1 MRCRVQVFGLLLG
14 AMALSSA
21 CSESAGGI
29 TDAPDAAATAPAQQ
43 QPQGSESAPAPNGT
57 PPAGSSTAPGGTG
70 PGPGSTVA
78 DITNTIQA
86 YDAAIAKAICA
97 KLSECCSSTD
107 YALYFDGYK
116 SKPFDLTA
124 PPPPAQCEAT
134 LATQLGKLHGKWAT
148 SVTLGRINYVPA
160 RAAKC
165 ITDFNAAT
173 CGPTFLKTLG
183 NPACLSARDNEV
195 FVKVA
200 PTGAAC
206 TDIADGSFY
215 GECDP
220 KFGYCG
226 SDKRCNAWQTKDQP
240 CSITPTRLFC
250 APDLT
255 CLNPTPSKPGKCSG
269 PSLARQLGD
278 TCGSSSGPMQI
289 CVAGTFCNWDTG
301 VCEAQKPD
309 GASCK
314 FDDECTSER
323 AYTCMPFG
331 AGTCGQVFCG
341 GTK

>member
-1 MRCRVQVFGLLLG
+1 
-14 AMALSSA
+14 
-21 CSESAGGI
+21 
-29 TDAPDAAATAPAQQ
+29 
-43 QPQGSESAPAPNGT
+43 
-57 PPAGSSTAPGGTG
+57 
-70 PGPGSTVA
+70 
-78 DITNTIQA
+78 
-86 YDAAIAKAICA
+86 
-97 KLSECCSSTD
+97 
-107 YALYFDGYK
+107 LYFDGYK
-116 SKPFDLTA
+116 TKPFDLTA

-134 LATQLGKLHGKWAT
+134 LATQLGKLHGKWVT

-165 ITDFNAAT
+165 IADFNAAT

-183 NPACLSARDNEV
+183 NPACLGARDNEV

-206 TDIADGSFY
+206 TDIADGSFF

-220 KFGYCG
+220 KLGYCG
-226 SDKRCNAWQTKDQP
+226 SDKLCNAWQTKDQP

-269 PSLARQLGD
+269 PSVTRQLGE
-278 TCGSSSGPMQI
+278 TCGSSSGPMQF
-289 CVAGTFCNWDTG
+289 CATGTFCNWDTG
-301 VCEAQKPD
+301 FCEAQKAD
-309 GASCK
+309 GAACK
-314 FDDECTSER
+314 YDDECTSER
-323 AYTCMPFG
+323 PYTCTPFG